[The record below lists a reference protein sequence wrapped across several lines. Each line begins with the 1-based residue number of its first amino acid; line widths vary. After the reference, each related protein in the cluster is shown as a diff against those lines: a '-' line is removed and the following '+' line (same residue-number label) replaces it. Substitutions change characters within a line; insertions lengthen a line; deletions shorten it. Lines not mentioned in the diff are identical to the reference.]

1 MKSVKKIGAFALGVV
16 MLLLMAVSCK
26 KELSSGE
33 DIPAGKSK
41 LTVFLTDDPSL
52 IFDSVFIDI
61 MLLEVKVEA
70 PGGAEFWDTLPIRT
84 GVYNILKFRNGVDTL
99 LTTAYIPGGEIKK
112 LRLTLGNRNSV
123 MKNGTS
129 FPLFLHNNNRQV
141 IIDIPDI
148 DRIDP
153 NNFRIWIDFDGH
165 GSVIRLRDNQF
176 ELRPRI
182 HSFNNSRGG
191 KLEGEVKPGAALPAI
206 IKVIAGNDTLLAVTD
221 NHDGKFKV
229 RGISSPSVKVI
240 IIPSNGYKD
249 STISNVLIRP
259 GKETELDDIVLHR

>member
-1 MKSVKKIGAFALGVV
+1 MKSVQKAGAFACGILV
-16 MLLLMAVSCK
+16 LLLIAVSCK
-26 KELSSGE
+26 KELSGRE

-61 MLLEVKVEA
+61 QMLEVKVEA

-182 HSFNNSRGG
+182 HSFNNNRGG

-221 NHDGKFKV
+221 NDDGDFKV
-229 RGISSPSVKVI
+229 RGINSPSVKVI

-249 STISNVLIRP
+249 STISNVIIRP
-259 GKETELDDIVLHR
+259 GEETELDDIVLHR

>member
-1 MKSVKKIGAFALGVV
+1 MKNVKKSGAFALAVV
-16 MLLLMAVSCK
+16 ILILAAVSCK
-26 KELSSGE
+26 KELSGSE

-61 MLLEVKVEA
+61 QMLEVKVEA

-112 LRLTLGNRNSV
+112 LRLTLGTRNSV
-123 MKNGTS
+123 MKNGNS
-129 FPLFLHNNNRQV
+129 FPLLLHSSNRQV

-206 IKVIAGNDTLLAVTD
+206 VKVIAGNDTLLAVTD
-221 NHDGKFKV
+221 NHDGEFKV
-229 RGISSPSVKVI
+229 RGINSNSVKVI
-240 IIPSNGYKD
+240 IIPSNGYRD

-259 GKETELDDIVLHR
+259 GEETELDDIVLHR